1 MPSRRLHLLI
11 RMISSVEGLVA
22 EKEENRIVIEVAGV
36 GYEIYLPAPA
46 FLAVKLGERL
56 KIFTADI
63 VREDSHELFGFLE
76 PEARSL
82 FKKLT
87 SVSGV
92 GPRTALQA
100 MSLGATAEILR
111 AIDEGDVGRLT
122 SVPGVGTK
130 TAQKIILELRG
141 KLSLTEA
148 GMESDLIDAL
158 AGLGYSRTDALKAV
172 RAIPTEVATDEE
184 RLKAALKI
192 LSRH

>member
-1 MPSRRLHLLI
+1 
-11 RMISSVEGLVA
+11 MISSVEGLVA

-76 PEARSL
+76 PGARSL

-100 MSLGATAEILR
+100 MSLGATAEILK

-148 GMESDLIDAL
+148 SMESDLIDAL

>member
-1 MPSRRLHLLI
+1 
-11 RMISSVEGLVA
+11 
-22 EKEENRIVIEVAGV
+22 
-36 GYEIYLPAPA
+36 
-46 FLAVKLGERL
+46 
-56 KIFTADI
+56 
-63 VREDSHELFGFLE
+63 
-76 PEARSL
+76 
-82 FKKLT
+82 
-87 SVSGV
+87 
-92 GPRTALQA
+92 